1 MHVAV
6 LKPSHKI
13 LPSCVLLNQH
23 VTYAY
28 RLNNETTLSTSA
40 TYVHHAHTYKY
51 ISCKNTYSVKPGRPH
66 KAKLYLKYVV

>member
-1 MHVAV
+1 MHICKSIVHTVIHMHVAV

-23 VTYAY
+23 VTYAC

-40 TYVHHAHTYKY
+40 TYIMCIH
-51 ISCKNTYSVKPGRPH
+51 ISIFN
-66 KAKLYLKYVV
+66 A